1 MSDQRDIDDLHG
13 IGDLPA
19 IDGRSGIDDLPG
31 PRPADGTEDA
41 DDTDDTRSTDRV
53 PTTDLWTTVDALWHW
68 LETSRAPD
76 DARDPRDV
84 LLLRMLK
91 LSEEVGEAAQAVI
104 GATGQ
109 NPRKGV
115 THSWQDVE
123 SELCDVV
130 ITALV
135 ALRTLTPD
143 TREVFMGHLA
153 RVATRSVTPSHG
165 SAPGKPACAG
175 E

>member
-1 MSDQRDIDDLHG
+1 MSDQGDIDDLPGMDSIDDIDDLHG
-13 IGDLPA
+13 P
-19 IDGRSGIDDLPG
+19 RHVDD
-31 PRPADGTEDA
+31 TEDN
-41 DDTDDTRSTDRV
+41 DDTDAAPDTG
-53 PTTDLWTTVDALWHW
+53 LWATVDALWHW

-76 DARDPRDV
+76 DARDSRDV

-135 ALRTLTPD
+135 ALRTLTPA

-153 RVATRSVTPSHG
+153 RVAARSVTRPRG
-165 SAPGKPACAG
+165 SARERPACAG
-175 E
+175 G